1 VTAVQDASEA
11 APSVPLLHG
20 RGPAPDGSPQVFLCR
35 GMVCELPVGSA
46 EAVRERLATMVR

>member
-1 VTAVQDASEA
+1 
-11 APSVPLLHG
+11 LRG